1 MRRRLDA
8 VLLLDKAPGAS
19 SNAALQEAKRLFRA
33 ARAGH
38 AGTLD
43 PLASGLLPLLFGEAT
58 KFARFALDSDK
69 TYEAAVRLGITTT
82 TGDAEGEELARHD
95 VNVDD
100 AALHRALE
108 RFHGEIDQIPPMYS
122 ALKRGGRPL
131 YELARQG
138 RSVERRARRITVHAL
153 ELQQRDGA
161 LLRIRLRVS
170 KGTYV
175 RQLAAD
181 LGEVLGTGGYLA
193 DLRRIAVGGFDIAR
207 ALTLAALQRMDEP
220 QRDARLLPVES
231 LLAELPRLELG
242 PDEAGRFLRG
252 QAIAVARAQP
262 GICRAHRLP
271 EGALLGVGELS
282 ADGLLRPVRVLASP
296 PPMVASG

>member
-8 VLLLDKAPGAS
+8 VLLLDKAPGES

-95 VNVDD
+95 VDVDD

-108 RFHGEIDQIPPMYS
+108 RFRGEIDQVPPMYS

-138 RSVERRARRITVHAL
+138 RSVERRARRVTVYAL
-153 ELQQRDGA
+153 ALQQRDGA

-181 LGEVLGTGGYLA
+181 LGEVLGTGAHLA
-193 DLRRIAVGGFDIAR
+193 GLRRTAVGGFGLAR
-207 ALTLAALQRMDEP
+207 ALTLEALRNMDEP
-220 QRDARLLPVES
+220 ERDAWLLPVES
-231 LLAELPRLELG
+231 LLADLPRLELD
-242 PDEAGRFLRG
+242 PEQAGRFLCG
-252 QAIAVARAQP
+252 QAIAFAPLQP
-262 GICRAHRLP
+262 GICRAHRLL
-271 EGALLGVGELS
+271 EGALLGIGELG
-282 ADGLLRPVRVLASP
+282 ADGMLRPVRVLAGP
-296 PPMVASG
+296 ARTVASG

>member
-19 SNAALQEAKRLFRA
+19 SNAALQAAKRFFRA

-82 TGDAEGEELARHD
+82 TGDAEGEELARRD

-108 RFHGEIDQIPPMYS
+108 RFRGEIDQIPPMYS

-131 YELARQG
+131 YELAREG
-138 RSVERRARRITVHAL
+138 RSVERRARRVTVHAL

-207 ALTLAALQRMDEP
+207 ALTLEALQRMDER

-242 PDEAGRFLRG
+242 PDEAGRFLCG
-252 QAIAVARAQP
+252 QAIAFAPAQP

-271 EGALLGVGELS
+271 EGALLGVGELG

>member
-69 TYEAAVRLGITTT
+69 TYEAVVRLGVTTT
-82 TGDAEGEELARHD
+82 TGDAEGEELARRD

-108 RFHGEIDQIPPMYS
+108 RFRGEIDQIPPMYS

-138 RSVERRARRITVHAL
+138 RSVERRARQVTVHAL

-181 LGEVLGTGGYLA
+181 LGAVLGTGGYLA
-193 DLRRIAVGGFDIAR
+193 DLRRSAVGGFDIAR
-207 ALTLAALQRMDEP
+207 ALTLEALQRMDEP

-252 QAIAVARAQP
+252 QAIAVAPAQP

-271 EGALLGVGELS
+271 GGALLGVGERG